1 MWNHAARTAIN
12 HRDEVEINLRLDSRA
27 NADMNAASLE
37 ILALLTNSV
46 AATETRITES
56 SSVPPRGSSH
66 CRRES
71 GWTAG

>member
-1 MWNHAARTAIN
+1 MENNPGRTASK
-12 HRDEVEINLRLDSRA
+12 HHDEVEFNLRLDSRA